1 MRLWLFFILRTSLL
15 LLAFLTGVLL
25 RGAFR
30 LVSPWL
36 LGPVNRAVCHQ
47 ENVSLIKQPVEIMI
61 PSCLVLLTYLIGKK
75 ILPEM
80 LKLLAG
86 VIRNP
91 AKQCCRP
98 ISNGDLSRHGMR
110 ATTTTMP
117 TPWAP

>member
-1 MRLWLFFILRTSLL
+1 M
-15 LLAFLTGVLL
+15 
-25 RGAFR
+25 
-30 LVSPWL
+30 
-36 LGPVNRAVCHQ
+36 
-47 ENVSLIKQPVEIMI
+47 EIMI
-61 PSCLVLLTYLIGKK
+61 PSCPFLLTYLFGKK

-110 ATTTTMP
+110 AGGTRLQLASP
-117 TPWAP
+117 FENRHVTPRKLPAKNGS